1 VKFGRMT
8 VQKAPAGIFRGCM
21 FSAPCL
27 AFGTSVGSGRFRA
40 MTVLELLVDE
50 KFFDGCYFF
59 LH

>member
-1 VKFGRMT
+1 MT